1 MLEIFGIISPLF
13 IIIVASAVLQKFHF
27 IQGDWSGVLNDFAL
41 KVGLPV
47 LVFTSLAQTSFS
59 FLEKAPLIIVNSVFI
74 IVSFL
79 LALLLGKILRL
90 SGRMVRTLFMCFGFG
105 NIAYLGIPVLVQ
117 TSGEEILPNASLI
130 IAIYVFW
137 FFSLGIAYLEYKT
150 HHSKKGI
157 LMTTVQHMIRNPILI
172 AVVLGVAV
180 GSLGIKLPSIILESL
195 NMITASVTPT
205 VLIVIGLFIGK
216 SHRGTIKEWIPV
228 IAFSFFTLIL
238 FPALLYYVINL
249 SSLSLDYFGS
259 SIVMA
264 AMPLAITPFAL
275 ADTYDLDKTF
285 IARSIVS
292 STILSAISLPLWIS
306 VILIR

>member
-1 MLEIFGIISPLF
+1 MLEIFGIIAPLF
-13 IIIVASAVLQKFHF
+13 IIILASAILQKSGA
-27 IQGDWSGVLNDFAL
+27 IGKDWSGVLNDFAL

-59 FLEKAPLIIVNSVFI
+59 FLEQAPLIIINSVFI

-90 SGRMVRTLFMCFGFG
+90 SDRMIRTLFMCFGFG

-117 TSGEEILPNASLI
+117 TSGEEILPIASLI
-130 IAIYVFW
+130 VAMYVFW

-157 LMTTVQHMIRNPILI
+157 LMTTLQNMLKNPILI
-172 AVVLGVAV
+172 AVVLGIII
-180 GSLGIKLPSIILESL
+180 GSFGIILPAILLESL

-216 SHRGTIKEWIPV
+216 SHRGTVKEWLPV
-228 IAFSFFTLIL
+228 IAFSFVTLIL
-238 FPALLYYVINL
+238 LPALLYYVINL
-249 SSLSLDYFGS
+249 SGLSLNYFGS

-285 IARSIVS
+285 IARSIVL
-292 STILSAISLPLWIS
+292 STLLSLISLPFWIA
-306 VILIR
+306 ITTL

>member
-1 MLEIFGIISPLF
+1 MLEISGIIAPLF
-13 IIIVASAVLQKFHF
+13 IIILASAILQKSGA
-27 IQGDWSGVLNDFAL
+27 IGKDWSGVLNDFAL

-59 FLEKAPLIIVNSVFI
+59 FLEQAPLIIINSVFI

-79 LALLLGKILRL
+79 LALLLGKSLRL
-90 SGRMVRTLFMCFGFG
+90 SDRMIRTLFMCFGFG

-117 TSGEEILPNASLI
+117 TSGEEILPIASLI
-130 IAIYVFW
+130 VAMYVFW

-150 HHSKKGI
+150 HHSKKVI
-157 LMTTVQHMIRNPILI
+157 LMTTLQHMIRNPILI
-172 AVVLGVAV
+172 AVVLGITI
-180 GSLGIKLPSIILESL
+180 GSFGIILPAILLESL

-228 IAFSFFTLIL
+228 IAFSFVTLIL
-238 FPALLYYVINL
+238 LPALLYYVISL
-249 SSLSLDYFGS
+249 SGLSLDYFGS

-275 ADTYDLDKTF
+275 ADTYDLNKTF
-285 IARSIVS
+285 IARSIVL
-292 STILSAISLPLWIS
+292 STILSVLTLPFWIN
-306 VILIR
+306 IIQ